1 MHFPIGDAMAYV
13 RKKGNQVAI
22 VHGERDSSTGE
33 VVQQVLFTFFSK
45 AEAHRAMGR
54 GGKDH
59 SRYFQNLLQDEHPT
73 IKFNWKAIT
82 KGIADNIDVLP
93 DLAQYREE
101 RLAANFKDSL
111 HAFTR
116 ELVQADPQALL
127 PSTKL
132 LQEYKVQLDF
142 LRDVID
148 MKLDLLNPEET
159 EFNGNNEFYWRQA
172 MRGYGINNDVE
183 QMAAELYRAG
193 KFDEALAAFELLTAS
208 FPNYAEGHNY
218 LGLIHLELLDIDKA
232 VECFRMTVELGRK
245 LFPKRIR
252 KEMYWSDHKTR
263 PYIRGLRNLAL
274 ALTRHGSF
282 EEALTICEKLE
293 DECSDKVTASCHRAA
308 IYLNT
313 GKLSQAE
320 ENALAVLDMSP
331 MESVIAAFS
340 QFEQGRLADAR
351 ANFLFAALN
360 NPLGTELVLTGH
372 AQRPKEFLGDED
384 YNCGVEMRATIGP
397 YLSKRAAKAKAFF
410 AAVLANPEVAK
421 LRNEVVTCAGN
432 HSKIN
437 DPAKHS
443 SNFKRW
449 HELRHASFARNLA
462 NTITQEIQ

>member
-1 MHFPIGDAMAYV
+1 MAYV

-22 VHGERDSSTGE
+22 VHGERDPSTGE
-33 VVQQVLFTFFSK
+33 VGQQVLFTFFSK
-45 AEAHRAMGR
+45 AEAYRAIGR

-59 SRYFQNLLQDEHPT
+59 SRYFQNLLQEEHPA
-73 IKFNWKAIT
+73 IKFNWKAIA
-82 KGIADNIDVLP
+82 KGIADNLDVLP

-101 RLAANFKDSL
+101 RLAANFKTSL

-127 PSTKL
+127 PSAKL
-132 LQEYKVQLDF
+132 LLEYKSQLEF

-148 MKLDLLNPEET
+148 MKLELLDPAENA
-159 EFNGNNEFYWRQA
+159 FNGDNEFYWRQT
-172 MRGYGINNDVE
+172 MRGNGVSSEVE

-193 KFDEALAAFELLTAS
+193 DYDEALSAFTLLTES

-218 LGLIHLELLDIDKA
+218 LGLIYLELLKTDNA
-232 VECFRMTVELGRK
+232 VESFRSTVELGRK

-252 KEMYWSDHKTR
+252 KEMYWSDYKTR

-274 ALTRHGSF
+274 ALTRSGSF
-282 EEALTICEKLE
+282 EEALTICDKLQ
-293 DECSDKVTASCHRAA
+293 DECSDNVTASCHRAA

-313 GKLSQAE
+313 GKWSQAE
-320 ENALAVLDMSP
+320 ENARAVLDMSP
-331 MESVIAAFS
+331 LESVIAAFS

-351 ANFLFAALN
+351 ENFLFAALN
-360 NPLGTELVLTGH
+360 NPLGTELVLTGR
-372 AQRPKEFLGDED
+372 ARRPKEFLAGED

-397 YLSKRAAKAKAFF
+397 YLSKRAAKAKAYF

-421 LRNEVVTCAGN
+421 LREEVVTCAGN
-432 HSKIN
+432 HSKIK

-462 NTITQEIQ
+462 NTMTQELQ